1 MAPLQMKTGT
11 GDMQFIVY
19 EYKRVSHYKMF
30 VDVQSDIVD
39 TPGRRMVIPLIE
51 SHNLSEIVSRILFP
65 VIRVND
71 KDYRLM
77 TTELS
82 NVSASVT
89 GDTIADISSNAD
101 EIKNAINLMFW
112 GIA

>member
-1 MAPLQMKTGT
+1 
-11 GDMQFIVY
+11 MQFIIY

-51 SHNLSEIVSRILFP
+51 SHHLSEIVNSSLVPVVRI
-65 VIRVND
+65 ND
-71 KDYRLM
+71 EDYRVM

-82 NVSASVT
+82 SVSAAVT
-89 GDTIADISSNAD
+89 GEAIADVSSDAD
-101 EIKNAINLMFW
+101 AIKNAINLMFW
-112 GIA
+112 GI